1 MSGDVLV
8 IGGGPSGLIAATY
21 LARAG
26 ARAIVLEAQA
36 VPGGSCANRIPV
48 GDFAVP
54 AGPHALIAL
63 DPRVIKDLKLA
74 RLGLKFAARDLPLV
88 GLRADGKPL
97 VLGRDVQEVQCTLA
111 PIAQRDAERFTEF
124 HRNLYAFG
132 RAMRTVWWEEGILKR
147 EPDRAALRLLGVT
160 SASAWIE
167 NAFESEALRAAF
179 AFDAL
184 MGGQSPSA
192 AGTSLLFAWR
202 AAQEMCGLQ
211 GAVAVPRGGPAML
224 VEKLVI
230 AAEAA
235 GVDIRSAS
243 EVVRLNLEG
252 EAVTGAVLASG
263 EIVSAGV
270 VLSSLSRRRTLLQL
284 LPPGTGGFAAARQIE
299 RASETGEGKVV
310 LALNTIPSIF
320 RQPGRFVLAE
330 RLDGAVSAHAEARA
344 GKLPSELVLEV
355 VALETGTNPPVLLSI
370 AVRPLPIVPAES
382 WKVFSTRV
390 VQAVL
395 RLLEHQAPD
404 MTAQIA
410 GIAFVP
416 PKACDAFIPAHML
429 LSWRDRIATPLRGL
443 YLCGE
448 AAEPVPALS
457 GRAARI
463 AAAMVVQHLKE
474 VRA

>member
-26 ARAIVLEAQA
+26 ARAVVLEAESA
-36 VPGGSCANRIPV
+36 PGGSCANRIPV

-54 AGPHALIAL
+54 AGSHALIAL
-63 DPRVIKDLKLA
+63 DPRVIKDLKLT

-97 VLGRDVQEVQCTLA
+97 VLGRDAHEVERSVA
-111 PIAQRDAERFTEF
+111 PMSPRDAERFAAF
-124 HRNLYAFG
+124 HGDLYAFG
-132 RAMRTVWWEEGILKR
+132 RAMRAMWWEEGVLKR
-147 EPDRAALRLLGVT
+147 ESDRAELRRLSVT

-184 MGGQSPSA
+184 MAGQSPSA

-211 GAVAVPRGGPAML
+211 GAVAIPRGGPAML
-224 VEKLVI
+224 VEKLVM

-235 GVDIRSAS
+235 GVEIRYAS
-243 EVVRLNLEG
+243 DVVRLNLEG

-270 VLSSLSRRRTLLQL
+270 VLSSLSRRKTLLQF
-284 LPPGTGGFAAARQIE
+284 LPPGSVGFATARQIG
-299 RASETGEGKVV
+299 RAQETGEGKVV
-310 LALNTIPSIF
+310 LALNTVPSIF
-320 RQPGRFVLAE
+320 RQPGRFVLVE
-330 RLDGAVSAHAEARA
+330 RLDGAVVAHAEARA
-344 GKLPSELVLEV
+344 GKLPSELALEV

-370 AVRPLPIVPAES
+370 MVRPLPVLPMEN
-382 WKVFSTRV
+382 WKAFSTRV
-390 VQAVL
+390 VQVVL
-395 RLLEHQAPD
+395 RVLERQAPE

-416 PKACDAFIPAHML
+416 PKACDPFIPAHML
-429 LSWRDRIATPLRGL
+429 SSWRERIATPVRGL

-448 AAEPVPALS
+448 GAEPVPALS

-463 AAAMVVQHLKE
+463 AAAMAVQHMKE